1 MVAVQKDTVSN
12 LALGKEG
19 RRWFVCVCLFVWKI
33 LSVGKT
39 EKARGTVEQP
49 MQRPV
54 YENMVHLRN
63 CNWIN
68 FVVDIQEVKFEREAG
83 QVRKGPL

>member
-1 MVAVQKDTVSN
+1 MRGQQGLTVQHWERVAVQKDTVSN
-12 LALGKEG
+12 LALRREG
-19 RRWFVCVCLFVWKI
+19 RRWFLFVFWKI

-54 YENMVHLRN
+54 YENMVGTFTKLQL
-63 CNWIN
+63 
-68 FVVDIQEVKFEREAG
+68 DKFCC
-83 QVRKGPL
+83 